1 MTVSVGLCRPGHAR
15 RWTLLLRLAAP
26 FLAWALAGCEGSPDD
41 APVTVHTAAAA
52 TLELPPVPNAPLRL
66 QVVSYGLE
74 EGAGPEL
81 GQCAVRLRDPVNQ
94 VDWFIDAAQTWEE
107 PETRGDTMFVRH
119 TTIGD
124 YIPGDLATYGMTP
137 GQVIRVDCAAYGVL
151 GLANQGG

>member
-1 MTVSVGLCRPGHAR
+1 MNARPRTR
-15 RWTLLLRLAAP
+15 RGAAIPPLAAVAL
-26 FLAWALAGCEGSPDD
+26 LAAALATCEAPGA
-41 APVTVHTAAAA
+41 APVTVHSAAAA
-52 TLELPPVPNAPLRL
+52 TLQLPPVPNAPLRL
-66 QVVSYGLE
+66 QVVAYGLE

-81 GQCAVRLRDPVNQ
+81 GQCAVRLRDPVNL

-107 PETRGDTMFVRH
+107 PETMGDTTYVRH

-137 GQVIRVDCAAYGVL
+137 GQVVRVDCAAYGVL